1 MFSGCIERA
10 NIPVFTVLNGYTDQI
25 KPLFLAFFFL
35 DSLITKDREMQYNQ
49 EIVLRFSWVKKRVE
63 GHVLFRSKVFSV
75 GDFLK
80 IDWYWRITQRYTNA
94 GLKISLYVCVHIKTI
109 PSKFRIPGQDL
120 PSYLCLRF
128 VNFLK
133 FRLIFNI
140 FYCSWM
146 FVNKHLTYLTCAYL
160 KK

>member
-80 IDWYWRITQRYTNA
+80 ID
-94 GLKISLYVCVHIKTI
+94 
-109 PSKFRIPGQDL
+109 
-120 PSYLCLRF
+120 
-128 VNFLK
+128 
-133 FRLIFNI
+133 
-140 FYCSWM
+140 
-146 FVNKHLTYLTCAYL
+146 
-160 KK
+160 